1 MMCPSSPSA
10 INAAISAATRPAFN
24 AYDPSRVP
32 KSSVFG
38 VASIISR
45 LSCGQEIDDLPSAK
59 DFQNSLCAS
68 WKIEKSRRS
77 AMQKERSSGII
88 LSYKSTKKA
97 SFFLVGKAR
106 RCVRGSSDISSSI
119 KWSPQRRKHRDLR
132 FRWDARAEARPGQR
146 TWRPPAAGLVSPP
159 RSSWLRPSRSESPGK
174 ARRRRGCVMRSDQ
187 IHTGSARSFL
197 QRSQR
202 GNTFS
207 CKEWLTNPSAN
218 RLTCSH
224 SGWCEPKA
232 SCAPNSLLLSVTPSF
247 SHSFTFLEQVHD
259 RLPHKWLACTNY
271 AHSFLCLRYGDHYKS
286 FSLDLSQPFR
296 SQLSH
301 TLRCRQRPGGCGDG
315 CPAGPNPWHQRQRQ

>member
-106 RCVRGSSDISSSI
+106 RCARVSSDISSSI
-119 KWSPQRRKHRDLR
+119 YWSPYWRHVAISGFSGTLERKPDRVNALGAFRHSRR
-132 FRWDARAEARPGQR
+132 
-146 TWRPPAAGLVSPP
+146 
-159 RSSWLRPSRSESPGK
+159 
-174 ARRRRGCVMRSDQ
+174 DQ
-187 IHTGSARSFL
+187 
-197 QRSQR
+197 
-202 GNTFS
+202 
-207 CKEWLTNPSAN
+207 
-218 RLTCSH
+218 
-224 SGWCEPKA
+224 
-232 SCAPNSLLLSVTPSF
+232 
-247 SHSFTFLEQVHD
+247 
-259 RLPHKWLACTNY
+259 
-271 AHSFLCLRYGDHYKS
+271 
-286 FSLDLSQPFR
+286 
-296 SQLSH
+296 
-301 TLRCRQRPGGCGDG
+301 PGGD
-315 CPAGPNPWHQRQRQ
+315 AVM

>member
-97 SFFLVGKAR
+97 SFF
-106 RCVRGSSDISSSI
+106 
-119 KWSPQRRKHRDLR
+119 WSEKLE
-132 FRWDARAEARPGQR
+132 DAREFLR
-146 TWRPPAAGLVSPP
+146 TSALASIGHL
-159 RSSWLRPSRSESPGK
+159 
-174 ARRRRGCVMRSDQ
+174 
-187 IHTGSARSFL
+187 TG
-197 QRSQR
+197 
-202 GNTFS
+202 
-207 CKEWLTNPSAN
+207 
-218 RLTCSH
+218 
-224 SGWCEPKA
+224 
-232 SCAPNSLLLSVTPSF
+232 VT
-247 SHSFTFLEQVHD
+247 
-259 RLPHKWLACTNY
+259 
-271 AHSFLCLRYGDHYKS
+271 
-286 FSLDLSQPFR
+286 
-296 SQLSH
+296 
-301 TLRCRQRPGGCGDG
+301 
-315 CPAGPNPWHQRQRQ
+315 